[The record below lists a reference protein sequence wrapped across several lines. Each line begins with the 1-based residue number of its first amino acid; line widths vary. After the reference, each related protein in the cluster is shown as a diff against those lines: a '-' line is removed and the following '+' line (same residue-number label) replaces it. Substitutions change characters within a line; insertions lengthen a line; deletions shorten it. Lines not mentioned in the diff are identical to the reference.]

1 MVDVPLSRKSVS
13 RVLLVVGLLL
23 FGPQVQTGD
32 QPVAPSFWDSFRS
45 FTQPIVTD
53 YLQPAA
59 SSAADYWVEAARSYR
74 GSSLQNAPLVS
85 NTWGNPLMPTP
96 EAAPVQ
102 IAAPQTQS
110 ITPLV
115 DYSPN
120 DFANP
125 HVAPS
130 SATFE
135 PDSSALV
142 ANLSQNTQPAIVSP
156 TGFNYESLLTKTN
169 MGLAGLSIL
178 GAISVYAYKK
188 RSAAI
193 EKLNQINDKY
203 EDVIRLF
210 VKDDGEFFELSPAEE
225 TLNQAASK
233 YIRKKYQSDFSMAP
247 AKDVL
252 CPLLSLIEDL
262 ANSIKNLP
270 APSVIYGLGVYNKTI
285 KMHET
290 LAKIKEDALQT
301 RECGAQLTKLKNIQ
315 EKRRLAADG
324 KLPNE

>member
-142 ANLSQNTQPAIVSP
+142 ANLSQNMQPVVSP
-156 TGFNYESLLTKTN
+156 TGLNYGSLLTKTN

-178 GAISVYAYKK
+178 GLISVYVYKK
-188 RSAAI
+188 RSAAMQKI
-193 EKLNQINDKY
+193 NQIY
-203 EDVIRLF
+203 EDYKDVIDPF
-210 VKDDGEFFELSPAEE
+210 VDSDGNFYGMQPDED
-225 TLNQAASK
+225 TIGTAAK
-233 YIRKKYQSDFSMAP
+233 NYVTKKYQKDFSKASSEE
-247 AKDVL
+247 AL
-252 CPLLSLIEDL
+252 CPLTSLVEDL
-262 ANSIKNLP
+262 ALSIESLP
-270 APSVIYGLGVYNKTI
+270 TPSVLYGSDVYNATI
-285 KMHET
+285 NMKDT
-290 LAKIKEDALQT
+290 LTRIKETVRRCKGCYNQVIT
-301 RECGAQLTKLKNIQ
+301 LKNI
-315 EKRRLAADG
+315 EERRRLAG
-324 KLPNE
+324 KK